1 MPTTSMFKRDSESD
15 TSPESDPKAQGK
27 KTEEEKRKTLISKKM
42 PWEILQ
48 PSTIPLPNYPILWW
62 TDIPA
67 VEQAHVQ
74 TNDCGLPYTCTWI
87 QDRSFLEQSTVVVFA
102 GSVLDP
108 SDTLPPTPRNTSQAW
123 VLYAVPPSSA
133 IQNPE
138 MEEVLPSLGLT
149 HAWSNS
155 PQADFVVDTF
165 LDQEAPLATTT
176 IAITST
182 PDAGDRT
189 SRAEIRALVDGDG
202 EQRVTGIGAWP
213 VAVRTRENDGKS
225 KRAEPTALGSISS
238 ILEEVVKAPWVDLA
252 EKNRLRKLNKEQGG
266 KAAVAWVVRKEPGAD
281 CSVPS
286 KSGRE
291 NYIKELLKVMDV
303 DIYGD
308 CMSNTAWPIHQDTQL
323 PYTEQEVIADYKFYL
338 ALESA
343 NCQDY
348 VTNSLVQ
355 ALAVGTVPIVDGPKN
370 YDRFSPSDTALIRID
385 SFLAPELMAVEL
397 NALDQ
402 EDEDYLAHLGY
413 RALKATNIITPPQTA
428 LSPLFVETF
437 KLAFSG
443 SPITAPVDAK
453 KAAYRPD
460 RNGAHCG
467 ICQLAHDLAVSQ
479 YDWSFS
485 ATASVT
491 NRVAIC
497 EREPR
502 YLPGLPA
509 QMQAYEEYL
518 QKEQEY
524 HSPPT
529 LSPPETPLDNLTAPS
544 IPIHA
549 SNSHSVNVTVS
560 LLKNDSSAESWI
572 DPAVHI
578 EQNNQQLQSTTS
590 TPPGQLPI
598 DALSSKDGVPVSAP
612 PASEMVY
619 LALLILVLVVGVV
632 ALLLATS
639 KEARR
644 IATWPF
650 RHFFYR
656 KVPMHDRREVQR
668 RQQMSLERIMLS
680 ELGEDLLYE

>member
-1 MPTTSMFKRDSESD
+1 MPATSTFKRNSKSD
-15 TSPESDPKAQGK
+15 TPVQSSPKAQEK
-27 KTEEEKRKTLISKKM
+27 PEEKRKTLISKKM
-42 PWEILQ
+42 PSEIVA
-48 PSTIPLPNYPILWW
+48 STTPLPDYPILWW
-62 TDIPA
+62 TDVPTA
-67 VEQAHVQ
+67 EQAYLQ
-74 TNDCGLPYTCTWI
+74 TDDCGLPYTCTWT
-87 QDRSFLEQSTVVVFA
+87 QDRSLLDQTTVLVFA

-123 VLYAVPPSSA
+123 VLYAVPPFSA

-138 MEEVLPSLGLT
+138 MDDVLPSLGLT

-155 PQADFVVDTF
+155 AQADFVVDTF

-176 IAITST
+176 TTTTTTTATVATST
-182 PDAGDRT
+182 PDAMDGP
-189 SRAEIRALVDGDG
+189 SLAEIRSVAGDDGG
-202 EQRVTGIGAWP
+202 QRVTGIGAWP
-213 VAVRTRENDGKS
+213 VSVGPEQGENDGKI
-225 KRAEPTALGSISS
+225 KRAEPAASGPIGS

-252 EKNRLRKLNKEQGG
+252 EKNRMRKLNKEQGG
-266 KAAVAWVVRKEPGAD
+266 KAAVAWIVRKQPGAD

-291 NYIKELLKVMDV
+291 NYVKELLKVMDV
-303 DIYGD
+303 DIYV
-308 CMSNTAWPIHQDTQL
+308 

-370 YDRFSPSDTALIRID
+370 YDRFSPSGTALIRVD
-385 SFLAPELMAVEL
+385 SFLAPELMATEL

-402 EDEDYLAHLGY
+402 EDTDYLARLSY
-413 RALKATNIITPPQTA
+413 RALKVTNVIMPPQTA
-428 LSPLFVETF
+428 LSSLFVDTF
-437 KLAFSG
+437 KFAFSG
-443 SPITAPVDAK
+443 SPITATVDAM
-453 KAAYRPD
+453 KAVYRHD

-479 YDWSFS
+479 YDWSSS

-491 NRVAIC
+491 NRVGVC

-502 YLPGLPA
+502 YLPGLPG
-509 QMQAYEEYL
+509 QMQAYEEYV

-524 HSPPT
+524 HVLPK
-529 LSPPETPLDNLTAPS
+529 LSPPDIALDSSMAPS
-544 IPIHA
+544 VPIDT
-549 SNSHSVNVTVS
+549 SNSHSVNVTVA
-560 LLKNDSSAESWI
+560 LLHNDSSTEGWI
-572 DPAVHI
+572 DPTVHI
-578 EQNNQQLQSTTS
+578 EQNNKPPPQSTS
-590 TPPGQLPI
+590 PTPQEQLSI
-598 DALSSKDGVPVSAP
+598 EALTSKDGVPMSTP
-612 PASEMVY
+612 PPSEIVY
-619 LALLILVLVVGVV
+619 LALLILVLVLGVG

-650 RHFFYR
+650 RHLFYK
-656 KVPMHDRREVQR
+656 KVPMHDRREAQR
-668 RQQMSLERIMLS
+668 HQQMSLERIMLS

>member
-1 MPTTSMFKRDSESD
+1 MPSE
-15 TSPESDPKAQGK
+15 TV
-27 KTEEEKRKTLISKKM
+27 
-42 PWEILQ
+42 
-48 PSTIPLPNYPILWW
+48 PSTAPLPNYPILWW

-67 VEQAHVQ
+67 AEQAHLQ
-74 TNDCGLPYTCTWI
+74 TDDCGLPYTCTWT
-87 QDRSFLEQSTVVVFA
+87 QDRSLLDQTTVLVFA
-102 GSVLDP
+102 GSALDP

-123 VLYAVPPSSA
+123 VLYTVPPSSA

-138 MEEVLPSLGLT
+138 MDEVLPSLGLT

-165 LDQEAPLATTT
+165 LDQEAPLATIT
-176 IAITST
+176 ITMIST
-182 PDAGDRT
+182 PDVGDGASRT
-189 SRAEIRALVDGDG
+189 EIRGVADDDGG
-202 EQRVTGIGAWP
+202 QRVTGVGAWS
-213 VAVRTRENDGKS
+213 VSVGIGQGENDGKT
-225 KRAEPTALGSISS
+225 KRAEPTASGHISS
-238 ILEEVVKAPWVDLA
+238 ILEDVVKAPWVDLA
-252 EKNRLRKLNKEQGG
+252 EKNRLRKLNKEHGG
-266 KAAVAWVVRKEPGAD
+266 KAAVAWIVRKEPGAD

-291 NYIKELLKVMDV
+291 NYVKELLKVMDV

-308 CMSNTAWPIHQDTQL
+308 CMSNTAWPMHQNTQL

-338 ALESA
+338 ALEWA

-355 ALAVGTVPIVDGPKN
+355 ALAVGTVPIVDGPTN
-370 YDRFSPSDTALIRID
+370 YDRFSPSGAALIRVD
-385 SFLAPELMAVEL
+385 SFLAPELMATEL

-402 EDEDYLAHLGY
+402 EDADYLARLGY
-413 RALKATNIITPPQTA
+413 RALKDTNVIMPPQTA
-428 LSPLFVETF
+428 LSPLFVDTF
-437 KLAFSG
+437 KFASG
-443 SPITAPVDAK
+443 WPITTTVDAK
-453 KAAYRPD
+453 KAVYRHD

-485 ATASVT
+485 ATGSVT
-491 NRVAIC
+491 NRVAVC
-497 EREPR
+497 EHKPR

-524 HSPPT
+524 HDLPT
-529 LSPPETPLDNLTAPS
+529 LSPPDSSTAPS
-544 IPIHA
+544 IAIDT
-549 SNSHSVNVTVS
+549 SNSHSVNVTVT
-560 LLKNDSSAESWI
+560 LLKNDSSTENWI
-572 DPAVHI
+572 DPTVHI
-578 EQNNQQLQSTTS
+578 EQNNKPPPQGTSPIPQEQLS
-590 TPPGQLPI
+590 I
-598 DALSSKDGVPVSAP
+598 DALFNKDGVPTSAP
-612 PASEMVY
+612 PPSEIVY
-619 LALLILVLVVGVV
+619 FALLILVLVVGVG
-632 ALLLATS
+632 ALVLVTS

-650 RHFFYR
+650 RHLFYK
-656 KVPMHDRREVQR
+656 KVPMYDRRETQR

>member
-1 MPTTSMFKRDSESD
+1 MPATSTVKRNSKSD
-15 TSPESDPKAQGK
+15 TPIQSSPKAQE
-27 KTEEEKRKTLISKKM
+27 KTEEKRKTLISKKM
-42 PWEILQ
+42 PSEIV
-48 PSTIPLPNYPILWW
+48 PSTTPLPDYPILWW

-67 VEQAHVQ
+67 AEQAYLQ
-74 TNDCGLPYTCTWI
+74 TDDCGLPYTCTWT
-87 QDRSFLEQSTVVVFA
+87 QDRSLIDQTTVLVFA

-123 VLYAVPPSSA
+123 VLYAVPPFSA

-138 MEEVLPSLGLT
+138 MDEVLPSLGLT

-155 PQADFVVDTF
+155 AQADFIVDTF

-176 IAITST
+176 TIATST
-182 PDAGDRT
+182 LDARDGA
-189 SRAEIRALVDGDG
+189 SLAEIRSVADDDGG
-202 EQRVTGIGAWP
+202 QRVTGIGAWP
-213 VAVRTRENDGKS
+213 VSVGTEQDENDEKI
-225 KRAEPTALGSISS
+225 KRTDSAASGPIRS

-252 EKNRLRKLNKEQGG
+252 EKNRMRKLNKEQGG
-266 KAAVAWVVRKEPGAD
+266 KAAVAWIVRKELGAD

-291 NYIKELLKVMDV
+291 NYVKELLKVMDV

-308 CMSNTAWPIHQDTQL
+308 CMSNTAWPLHQDTQL

-370 YDRFSPSDTALIRID
+370 YDRFSPSGTALIRVD
-385 SFLAPELMAVEL
+385 SFLAPELMATEL

-402 EDEDYLAHLGY
+402 EDADYLARLGY
-413 RALKATNIITPPQTA
+413 RALKVTNVIMPPQTA
-428 LSPLFVETF
+428 LSSLFVDTF
-437 KLAFSG
+437 KFAFSG
-443 SPITAPVDAK
+443 SPITATVDTK
-453 KAAYRPD
+453 KAVYRHD

-467 ICQLAHDLAVSQ
+467 ICQLAHDLAISQ
-479 YDWSFS
+479 YDWSS
-485 ATASVT
+485 LATASVT
-491 NRVAIC
+491 NRVGVC
-497 EREPR
+497 ERKPR
-502 YLPGLPA
+502 YLPGLPG
-509 QMQAYEEYL
+509 QMQAYEEYV

-524 HSPPT
+524 HALPT
-529 LSPPETPLDNLTAPS
+529 LSPPDIALDSSMTPS
-544 IPIHA
+544 IPIDA
-549 SNSHSVNVTVS
+549 NNSHSVNVTVS
-560 LLKNDSSAESWI
+560 LLKNDTNTEWI
-572 DPAVHI
+572 DPTVHI
-578 EQNNQQLQSTTS
+578 EQNNKPPPQSTSLTQQE
-590 TPPGQLPI
+590 QLSI
-598 DALSSKDGVPVSAP
+598 EALSSKDGVPTSTP

-619 LALLILVLVVGVV
+619 LALLILVLVLGVG

-650 RHFFYR
+650 RHLFYK
-656 KVPMHDRREVQR
+656 KVPMHDRREAQR